1 MKICQPALYD
11 YHDLE
16 FISKLVTK
24 RLAENINDKLIIK
37 EVKNKVGSTY
47 MEYTMKQIEV
57 QKCSSNQFLKASS

>member
-16 FISKLVTK
+16 FISKLVAK
-24 RLAENINDKLIIK
+24 RLADNIDDKLIIK

-47 MEYTMKQIEV
+47 VKYTMKQIEV

>member
-47 MEYTMKQIEV
+47 MEYTMKQIEA
-57 QKCSSNQFLKASS
+57 QKCSNNQFLKASS

>member
-1 MKICQPALYD
+1 MKICQPALKD

-16 FISKLVTK
+16 FISKLVSK
-24 RLAENINDKLIIK
+24 RLADNIDDKSIIK

-57 QKCSSNQFLKASS
+57 QKCSNNQFLKASS

>member
-16 FISKLVTK
+16 FISKLVAK

-57 QKCSSNQFLKASS
+57 QKCSSNQSSKASS

>member
-16 FISKLVTK
+16 FISKLVSK
-24 RLAENINDKLIIK
+24 RLADNIDDKLIIE

-47 MEYTMKQIEV
+47 MEYTMKQIEA
-57 QKCSSNQFLKASS
+57 QKCLNTQSLKPSS

>member
-16 FISKLVTK
+16 FISKLVSK
-24 RLAENINDKLIIK
+24 RLADNIDDKSIIE

-47 MEYTMKQIEV
+47 MEYVMKQIEV
-57 QKCSSNQFLKASS
+57 QKCSNNQFLKASS

>member
-16 FISKLVTK
+16 FISKLVSK
-24 RLAENINDKLIIK
+24 RLADNINDKLIIK

-57 QKCSSNQFLKASS
+57 QKCSSNQFSKASS

>member
-16 FISKLVTK
+16 FISKLVAK

-57 QKCSSNQFLKASS
+57 QKCSSNRFLKASS

>member
-16 FISKLVTK
+16 FISKLVSK
-24 RLAENINDKLIIK
+24 RLADNIDDKLIIE

-47 MEYTMKQIEV
+47 MKYTMKQIEV
-57 QKCSSNQFLKASS
+57 QKCSSNQFSKASF

>member
-16 FISKLVTK
+16 FISKLVAK
-24 RLAENINDKLIIK
+24 RLVDNIDDKLIIK

-57 QKCSSNQFLKASS
+57 QKCSSNRFLKASS

>member
-57 QKCSSNQFLKASS
+57 QKCSSNQFLKAYS

>member
-57 QKCSSNQFLKASS
+57 QKCSSNQSSKASS

>member
-16 FISKLVTK
+16 FISKLVAK
-24 RLAENINDKLIIK
+24 RLADNIDDRSIIE

-47 MEYTMKQIEV
+47 MEYIMKQIEV
-57 QKCSSNQFLKASS
+57 QKCSNNRFLKASS

>member
-16 FISKLVTK
+16 FISKLVSK
-24 RLAENINDKLIIK
+24 RLADNIDDKSIIK

-57 QKCSSNQFLKASS
+57 QKCSNNQFLKASS